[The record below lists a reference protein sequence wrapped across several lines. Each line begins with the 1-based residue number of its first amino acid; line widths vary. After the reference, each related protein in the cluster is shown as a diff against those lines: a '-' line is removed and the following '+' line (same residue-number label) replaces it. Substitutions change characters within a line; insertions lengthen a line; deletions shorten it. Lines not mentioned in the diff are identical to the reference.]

1 VKKSTIIL
9 FAILGTVVI
18 LYFGWPGIHKWWKA
32 NALTSNTSQSTLK
45 PEPPQAL
52 PVDADL
58 PLGSKEAAVACGKT
72 LKLEKSAFV
81 KLDLMTR
88 FSQLVDDSGFTDE
101 ERKPLDLGEEEFKSY
116 SLAYLTWEKPAQ
128 LSRANLDKM
137 VIDADASVD
146 KSKLSSAER
155 TQFDTYMV
163 KYKRMMVKA
172 FDLGR
177 HDARISPC
185 PY

>member
-1 VKKSTIIL
+1 ML
-9 FAILGTVVI
+9 LAILGTAVI
-18 LYFGWPGIHKWWKA
+18 LYFGWSGIRKWWKE
-32 NALTSNTSQSTLK
+32 NALTANTSRSSMK
-45 PEPPQAL
+45 PEPPQTQ
-52 PVDADL
+52 PVAEDL
-58 PLGSKEAAVACGKT
+58 PLDSKEAAVACGKT
-72 LKLEKSAFV
+72 LKLEKAAFI
-81 KLDLMTR
+81 KLNLMTR
-88 FSQLVDDSGFTDE
+88 FAQLVDDSGFTDE
-101 ERKPLDLGEEEFKSY
+101 ERKALDLGEEEFKSY
-116 SLAYLTWEKPAQ
+116 SLAYLTWEKPTQ

-155 TQFDTYMV
+155 TQFDAYMV

>member
-1 VKKSTIIL
+1 MKKGTTML
-9 FAILGTVVI
+9 LAILGIAVI
-18 LYFGWPGIHKWWKA
+18 LYFGWSGIHKWWKP
-32 NALTSNTSQSTLK
+32 NAVTSNTSQSTLK
-45 PEPPQAL
+45 PEPPQTQPL
-52 PVDADL
+52 EIDL
-58 PLGSKEAAVACGKT
+58 PLDSKDAAVACGKT

-101 ERKPLDLGEEEFKSY
+101 ERKALDLGEEEFKSY

-128 LSRANLDKM
+128 LSRTNLDKM
-137 VIDADASVD
+137 VIDADSSVD
-146 KSKLSSAER
+146 KGKLSPAER
-155 TQFDTYMV
+155 TQFDAYMV
-163 KYKRMMVKA
+163 KYKRMMVEA

-177 HDARISPC
+177 HEARISPC